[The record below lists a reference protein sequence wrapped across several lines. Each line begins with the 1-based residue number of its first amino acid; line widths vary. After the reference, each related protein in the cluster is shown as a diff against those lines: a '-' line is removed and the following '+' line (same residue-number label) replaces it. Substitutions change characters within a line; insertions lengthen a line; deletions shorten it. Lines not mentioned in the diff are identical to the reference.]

1 MVNNSTNVN
10 ETETQII
17 EHKKTKM
24 EKETARNELKFGR
37 EHLWKV
43 LYKDL
48 WFRPYPLTNMVD
60 TCNSCFRMVYF

>member
-24 EKETARNELKFGR
+24 EKETARIRFHSK
-37 EHLWKV
+37 
-43 LYKDL
+43 
-48 WFRPYPLTNMVD
+48 RPQY
-60 TCNSCFRMVYF
+60 